1 MKLSSK
7 QKSYLKGLG
16 HHLKPIIQVGKDGV
30 SETFVANLEAAL
42 EHHELLKIKVLDN
55 APLEKKKVAGKIGK
69 ATRGEVVQ
77 VIGNTLLYYRPFP
90 KEAVIELPKK

>member
-30 SETFVANLEAAL
+30 SEKFIANLEDAL
-42 EHHELLKIKVLDN
+42 THHELLKMKVLDN
-55 APLEKKKVAGKIGK
+55 VPVDKKEIAMQIEKASKGAIVQIIGH
-69 ATRGEVVQ
+69 
-77 VIGNTLLYYRPFP
+77 TLLYYRPFA
-90 KEAVIELPKK
+90 KEPVITLPKK

>member
-7 QKSYLKGLG
+7 QRSYLKGLG

-30 SETFVANLEAAL
+30 SEKFITNLEDVL

-55 APLEKKKVAGKIGK
+55 APEDKKEIALHIEKASKGAIVQIIGH
-69 ATRGEVVQ
+69 
-77 VIGNTLLYYRPFP
+77 TLLYYRPFAEEP
-90 KEAVIELPKK
+90 VIALPK